1 MSRSKKKTPK
11 VGITTAETEKGNKR
25 KANRK
30 FRRVTKTRLKKNDD
44 ELPKTIKA
52 MSDVWS
58 FDKDGKQFL
67 RTPTKK
73 DLRK

>member
-11 VGITTAETEKGNKR
+11 RGITTAETEKENKR

-30 FRRVTKTRLKKNDD
+30 FRRVTKTRLKKDD
-44 ELPKTIKA
+44 SELPLTKET
-52 MSDVWS
+52 SDVWS

-67 RTPTKK
+67 KRPTKK

>member
-11 VGITTAETEKGNKR
+11 TGITKAETEKGDKR
-25 KANRK
+25 NANRK
-30 FRRVTKTRLKKNDD
+30 FRRKTKVLVKKGDDQFVDLKEVSN
-44 ELPKTIKA
+44 
-52 MSDVWS
+52 VWS

-67 RTPTKK
+67 KNPTKK

>member
-11 VGITTAETEKGNKR
+11 TGITSAETEKENKR

-30 FRRVTKTRLKKNDD
+30 FRRVTKVLVKKSDD
-44 ELPKTIKA
+44 LLPITKET
-52 MSDVWS
+52 SNVWS

-67 RTPTKK
+67 KSPTKK